1 MDNSSQ
7 HWVPRSYLEAWCDP
21 DVPSGHDAFVWL
33 LPKAGGPAR
42 RKSPK
47 KIFKETDFY
56 TIHLP
61 DGGRDLAL
69 EHGLDTIENNFCQ
82 IREKRIEQ
90 RVTLRADEMDWLCA
104 FIAAMHIR
112 TKPQRTAL
120 QQQWGH
126 VLRVAEDLQAGLD
139 RMTPEESRKYHPP
152 TVLSKST
159 GPSLSVGQVK
169 QIAAKPIQHML
180 LSVVEQ
186 ELPILNQMNLTI
198 FTADDDPGFITSDFP
213 CIWFDPASR
222 RRPPM
227 LRSESIEVT
236 MPISPRSLALLSWQD
251 FPLYQQASIGFLDNA
266 NRTQQIACDEYLIVK
281 RNVVKSEWF
290 A

>member
-1 MDNSSQ
+1 MENSSQ

-21 DVPSGHDAFVWL
+21 DVPSGHDPFVWL
-33 LPKAGGPAR
+33 RPKTGGPAR

-47 KIFKETDFY
+47 KIFKEADFY

-61 DGGRDLAL
+61 DGARDLAL
-69 EHGLDTIENNFCQ
+69 EHGLDTIENNFCR

-90 RVTLRADEMDWLCA
+90 RVALSADEKVWLCA
-104 FIAAMHIR
+104 FIAAIHIR
-112 TKPQRTAL
+112 TKPQRAAL

-126 VLRVAEDLQAGLD
+126 VLRVAEGLQAGLD
-139 RMTPEESRKYHPP
+139 RMTPEESKKYRPP
-152 TVLSKST
+152 TVLGKST

-186 ELPILNQMNLTI
+186 DLPILNRMNLTI
-198 FTADDDPGFITSDFP
+198 FTTDYDPGFITSDFP
-213 CIWFDPASR
+213 CIWFDPANG
-222 RRPPM
+222 RRPTM

-251 FPLYQQASIGFLDNA
+251 FPLYQQASVGALDNA
-266 NRTQQIACDEYLIVK
+266 NRTQQIACEEYLIVK
-281 RNVVKSEWF
+281 RNLVKSEWF

>member
-1 MDNSSQ
+1 MTRSSGCY
-7 HWVPRSYLEAWCDP
+7 PRREDQR
-21 DVPSGHDAFVWL
+21 DAS
-33 LPKAGGPAR
+33 P
-42 RKSPK
+42 PK
-47 KIFKETDFY
+47 KIFKEADFY
-56 TIHLP
+56 TIHLL

-90 RVTLRADEMDWLCA
+90 RVTLKADEKVWLCA

-139 RMTPEESRKYHPP
+139 RMTPEESKKYRPP
-152 TVLSKST
+152 TVFSKST
-159 GPSLSVGQVK
+159 RPSLSVGQVK
-169 QIAAKPIQHML
+169 QIAAKPIQRML

-186 ELPILNQMNLTI
+186 DLPILNRMNLTI
-198 FTADDDPGFITSDFP
+198 FTTDYDPGFITSDFP
-213 CIWFDPASR
+213 CIWFDPANG

-236 MPISPRSLALLSWQD
+236 MPISPKSLALLSWQD
-251 FPLYQQASIGFLDNA
+251 FPLYQQASVGALDNA
-266 NRTQQIACDEYLIVK
+266 NRAQQIACEEYLIVK
-281 RNVVKSEWF
+281 RNLVKSEWF